1 METTS
6 IRWSKQQLSVEA
18 RELIMDITVYLFIV
32 LFMYTSASK
41 LFTIKAFASTLA
53 KSPLIGDLNFALA
66 WMIPVIEI
74 IISILLIIP
83 SLRKTGLRASLFL
96 MAAFTIYLVYM
107 VFSGNKLPCHCGGV
121 INALTWPQHIWFNI
135 SFIVLAIIGL
145 KINKQY

>member
-83 SLRKTGLRASLFL
+83 SLRKTGLWASLL
-96 MAAFTIYLVYM
+96 LLIAFTIYLVYM
-107 VFSGNKLPCHCGGV
+107 VFSGIKLPCHCGGV

-135 SFIVLAIIGL
+135 SFIVLAVIGL
-145 KINKQY
+145 KINKQ

>member
-53 KSPLIGDLNFALA
+53 RSPLIGDLNFALA

-83 SLRKTGLRASLFL
+83 SLRKTGLWASFL
-96 MAAFTIYLVYM
+96 LLIAFTIYLVYM
-107 VFSGNKLPCHCGGV
+107 VFSGIKLPCHCGGV

-135 SFIVLAIIGL
+135 SFIVLAVIGL
-145 KINKQY
+145 KINKQ